1 MGALLQPYS
10 SGKQRHSLTVALF
23 DCKYPQSMQNAVLAT
38 AAIRGSVEPQAA
50 GPKSLESCCEIFR
63 ETLAVFAESV
73 NSRAGEGE
81 AGPATGVFNFFI
93 SAPDGSVIDRKTRA

>member
-50 GPKSLESCCEIFR
+50 GSSTESARCENFIGIP
-63 ETLAVFAESV
+63 LGV
-73 NSRAGEGE
+73 SRFER
-81 AGPATGVFNFFI
+81 
-93 SAPDGSVIDRKTRA
+93 DRLCYIADNP